1 MKGYNLVRENKC
13 YTADSLQ
20 RKEAK
25 VIIIPLVRTSTP
37 GFLSVLNRMNVL
49 LTRTS
54 KIMII
59 VTNRKFIYGTASE
72 SLVGRL
78 AREGGNSIWVE
89 EQDVKQGRA
98 DLPLKESRF
107 VPPST

>member
-1 MKGYNLVRENKC
+1 
-13 YTADSLQ
+13 
-20 RKEAK
+20 
-25 VIIIPLVRTSTP
+25 
-37 GFLSVLNRMNVL
+37 
-49 LTRTS
+49 
-54 KIMII
+54 MII